1 MGKSDKSFKWFVRV
15 DVSKEAGIAC
25 AGMINSWIDLK
36 RLLMLHHMGE
46 KKDNPH
52 VHFVLELS
60 SEIQK
65 QSFDT
70 RLKKVFTVEKKSQYS
85 SKIWDGGDECC
96 SYMFHELDAPILFN
110 KGFTEVEID
119 RFRVLNES
127 VQKVVAVNKERASTR
142 LPDRALEH
150 FRDQTPSRY
159 EVLEWMLEQIH
170 DGLVYEPGNGNLGR
184 FVEEVVNKLTPKSE
198 MAWYV
203 QSRYKQI
210 FRD

>member
-1 MGKSDKSFKWFVRV
+1 MGKSDRSFHWFVRV

-52 VHFVLELS
+52 VHFVIELS

-70 RLKKVFTVEKKSQYS
+70 RIKKVFTVEKGSQYS
-85 SKIWDGGDECC
+85 SKVWDGKDECC

-110 KGFTEVEID
+110 KGFTEDEIN
-119 RFRVLNES
+119 RFKLLNES
-127 VQKVVAVNKERASTR
+127 VQKVIEVNKERASTR

-159 EVLEWMLEQIH
+159 EVMEWMCRQVRL
-170 DGLVYEPGNGNLGR
+170 GLSYEPGNGNLAR
-184 FVEEVVNKLTPKSE
+184 FVEEVVNKLTPE
-198 MAWYV
+198 ENYDWYV